1 MARIVRKISR
11 RRWSQSACAG
21 LGPGMPDK
29 QFAAIKV
36 NPHDSSGWTE
46 AAVLLLAVFSG
57 SWVGQK
63 LKLEDVLSF
72 QVRGFEE

>member
-11 RRWSQSACAG
+11 RRWSQPACAG
-21 LGPGMPDK
+21 LDPGMPDK

-46 AAVLLLAVFSG
+46 AAVLLAVFSG